1 MILSNG
7 SSKRKC
13 QIVLEGN
20 GMERIDSASN
30 AKIKWA
36 ASLHQRKERKHRGE
50 FVAEGVRL
58 AEMAVASGWPLR
70 FCIATETALV
80 NKRVQRIVVELESKG
95 CPIYVVSPNIYKKAS
110 ATESPQGILLVME
123 SVQITLAELSAKN
136 NSLVIVL
143 DRIQDPGNVG
153 TIIRTADAA
162 GFTGVL
168 FSPECADLFSPK
180 VLRATMG
187 SIFRLGFSFPASLP
201 EALEQ
206 YKKDGYS
213 VLSSQLDGSPVD
225 ERQDVASSV
234 ILIIG
239 NEGNGV
245 SDAVKAVA
253 THRLCL
259 PMRGGAES
267 LNAAVA
273 AGIMMYDLT
282 R

>member
-1 MILSNG
+1 MELLSSLKNP
-7 SSKRKC
+7 K
-13 QIVLEGN
+13 VLSWKALKDKKG
-20 GMERIDSASN
+20 RDSQN
-30 AKIKWA
+30 AF
-36 ASLHQRKERKHRGE
+36 L
-50 FVAEGVRL
+50 VEGVRIVQEAL
-58 AEMAVASGWPLR
+58 SSSFEVQALLLREDYQPDYRLPADIPLYILPDHV
-70 FCIATETALV
+70 FQSVCDTKT
-80 NKRVQRIVVELESKG
+80 
-95 CPIYVVSPNIYKKAS
+95 
-110 ATESPQGILLVME
+110 PQGIAAVLTRRTREADGPRLL
-123 SVQITLAELSAKN
+123 A
-136 NSLVIVL
+136 L
-143 DRIQDPGNVG
+143 DGVQDPGNVG

-201 EALEQ
+201 EALEKL
-206 YKKDGYS
+206 KKDGFS
-213 VLSSQLDGSPVD
+213 VLSSQLDGSPFYD
-225 ERQDVASSV
+225 RKDVSSSFV
-234 ILIIG
+234 LIIG

-245 SDAVKAVA
+245 SEAVKAVA